1 MERRKSIQPKLDILF
16 ATKSSLIVFALLF
29 LSACFYGQDPEASWS
44 TSVEGVY
51 SAEFSQDGSHAAV
64 GSFQHGGS
72 LWRTTD
78 GERLFNWNHVSDES
92 TPITALSFSP
102 EGDYV
107 ATADERTLVLWDVHE
122 GDALRFFNTPGEI
135 RYIKLTPRGERAL
148 LGLSGGEAI
157 LFDIQRGGIIHVLE
171 HSAEIVDQAIS
182 ADGRFALFSINNR
195 FCVLWDLRDGQV
207 VREFSTNN
215 RVHTIALSE
224 DGSRAFLAIQHREA
238 AIYDMRTGEKI
249 THLRYNNP
257 FFPSFSSF
265 LIARFYDNGEQLLT
279 GNTTGALELWDTNSG
294 SRIDRWLTP
303 KTNSI
308 GMTGSTSSA
317 VVAVAMRD
325 QAQQVLALT
334 SNGHTHRYKLAFN

>member
-1 MERRKSIQPKLDILF
+1 MERRGSTSLKFNTLPLVKSGL
-16 ATKSSLIVFALLF
+16 AVFAMLF

-51 SAEFSQDGSHAAV
+51 SAEISRDGHHAAV

-78 GERLFNWNHVSDES
+78 GERLFNWNHESDES

-107 ATADERTLVLWDVHE
+107 VTADERTLVLWDVHE
-122 GDALRFFNTPGEI
+122 GNALRFFNAPGEI

-157 LFDIQRGGIIHVLE
+157 LFDIQRGGIIHNLE
-171 HSAEIVDQAIS
+171 HSAEIIDQAIS
-182 ADGRFALFSINNR
+182 DDGRFALFSLSNR
-195 FCVLWDLRDGQV
+195 FTVLWDLRDGQV
-207 VREFSTNN
+207 VREFNTDN
-215 RVHTIALSE
+215 RVHTIALSG
-224 DGSRAFLAIQHREA
+224 DGSRGFLAIQHREA
-238 AIYDMRTGEKI
+238 AIYDMHSGEKI

-265 LIARFYDNGEQLLT
+265 LIARFYDNGEQILT
-279 GNTTGALELWDTNSG
+279 GNTTGALELWNTADG
-294 SRIDRWLTP
+294 SRIERWVTP

-308 GMTGSTSSA
+308 GVTNSTSSA
-317 VVAVAMRD
+317 VVAVAK
-325 QAQQVLALT
+325 QQQHQVLALT
-334 SNGHTHRYKLAFN
+334 SNGHTHRYALDLN